1 MFQSPKDLEIMDNQL
16 SNVFTI
22 VLETTGAK
30 DFSNFKL
37 YKIDVDKERKQ
48 IFSKFFYNEIQY
60 GFAIAF
66 EPDLDCDYAINAI
79 KSKFNYSHL

>member
-1 MFQSPKDLEIMDNQL
+1 MFQSPKGLEIMDNQL

-37 YKIDVDKERKQ
+37 YKIDVDKECKQ
-48 IFSKFFYNEIQY
+48 IFSNFF
-60 GFAIAF
+60 
-66 EPDLDCDYAINAI
+66 L
-79 KSKFNYSHL
+79 